1 VIPTRDDGAISI
13 DFLVG
18 FTIFIL
24 AFVWV
29 ATMIP
34 GMLIGLKATTIDY
47 DAVAYR
53 TGVIL
58 AEDPGQPVTWE
69 TASDASKDTDITRF
83 GLAIRKDTPNIL
95 SERKIERFFNQ
106 TNLTTDPKVGFIYPD
121 DYRPRTIFG
130 DIPYPFNITL
140 RDVQNDKVYAVGDIL
155 PEDSGTALGL
165 TEYGYIRRLVKI
177 QPASSNATIDMTDD
191 KNRNYKTVWNKSDPE
206 ALNSS
211 ENVLVH
217 TFAVQLNVSKLK
229 EREYDPALNPIF
241 TVNAARA
248 HDPAYLIDPTKDLTI
263 INVTHI
269 KSTLNADRQSDGTT
283 ISLMNISLKALEP
296 PNNMVTKMSYNS
308 PITDG
313 TLHDNDGNFIYNN
326 GNGYPVVDDVS
337 VILKPD
343 DVYQATGKG
352 NGYPVFINYTFE
364 LSRPSAFLNTTNS
377 TPFDYN
383 YDPANVTQPAL
394 RDGILEVAVW

>member
-1 VIPTRDDGAISI
+1 MIPTRDDGAISI

-18 FTIFIL
+18 FTIFII

-34 GMLIGLKATTIDY
+34 VMLIGLKATTIDY

-58 AEDPGQPVTWE
+58 AEDPGQPDTWE
-69 TASDASKDTDITRF
+69 TALDKTDITRF
-83 GLAIRKDTPNIL
+83 GLALRKDSPNIL
-95 SERKIERFFNQ
+95 SQKKIDQFFHQSPNG
-106 TNLTTDPKVGFIYPD
+106 DPTLGFIYPD

-130 DIPYPFNITL
+130 DIPYPFNIRL
-140 RDVQNDKVYAVGDIL
+140 RDVQNETVYSVGDVL
-155 PEDSGTALGL
+155 PEDFGTSNSRL

-177 QPASSNATIDMTDD
+177 QSTSNATIDMIDD
-191 KNRNYKTVWNKSDPE
+191 KNKNYKTIWNKSDPD

-217 TFAVQLNVSKLK
+217 DFAVQLNVKNLK
-229 EREYDPALNPIF
+229 EGVRDAPFA
-241 TVNAARA
+241 VDAARA
-248 HDPAYLIDPTKDLTI
+248 HDPAYLIDPTKDPTI

-269 KSTLNADRQSDGTT
+269 NSTLNTDQQGITT
-283 ISLMNISLKALEP
+283 IRLMNISLKALESG
-296 PNNMVTKMSYNS
+296 NLVTKLSFNS
-308 PITDG
+308 PIVDG
-313 TLHDNDGNFIYNN
+313 VLHENDGNFIYNS

-343 DVYQATGKG
+343 DVEAATGMGSK
-352 NGYPVFINYTFE
+352 NLVIINYT
-364 LSRPSAFLNTTNS
+364 
-377 TPFDYN
+377 
-383 YDPANVTQPAL
+383 
-394 RDGILEVAVW
+394 

>member
-1 VIPTRDDGAISI
+1 VIKTRDDGAISI
-13 DFLVG
+13 DFLIG

-24 AFVWV
+24 AFAWV

-69 TASDASKDTDITRF
+69 TASDKMDITRF
-83 GLAIRKDTPNIL
+83 GLALRKDSPNIL
-95 SERKIERFFNQ
+95 SEEKINRFFNQ
-106 TNLTTDPKVGFIYPD
+106 SKPGDPPGGLSFIYPD

-140 RDVQNDKVYAVGDIL
+140 RDVQNDSVYSVGDVL
-155 PEDSGTALGL
+155 PEDFGTGNSRL

-177 QPASSNATIDMTDD
+177 KSTSNATIDMLDD
-191 KNRNYKTVWNKSDPE
+191 KNRNYKTVWNKSDPD
-206 ALNSS
+206 AFNSS
-211 ENVLVH
+211 ENVRVH
-217 TFAVQLNVSKLK
+217 TFAVYLNVSKLK
-229 EREYDPALNPIF
+229 DREYDPALNQSL
-241 TVNAARA
+241 TVPAARA
-248 HDPAYLIDPTKDLTI
+248 HDPAYLIDPTKDPTI
-263 INVTHI
+263 IKVTHI
-269 KSTLNADRQSDGTT
+269 RSTLNQDRQSDGTSIT
-283 ISLMNISLKALEP
+283 LMNISLKAIESG
-296 PNNMVTKMSYNS
+296 NIVTKLSYNS
-308 PITDG
+308 PIIDG
-313 TLHDNDGNFIYNN
+313 QLHENDGNFIYN
-326 GNGYPVVDDVS
+326 GGSGYNVDDNVS

-343 DVYQATGKG
+343 DVNAATGKG
-352 NGYPVFINYTFE
+352 SKNLVIINYTFE
-364 LSRPSAFLNTTNS
+364 LSQPSAFLNTTNS

-383 YDPANVTQPAL
+383 YDPTNVTQPAL